1 MTLKHGYIVKR
12 LMVYFFGASVKQRNR
27 ISKKSLAKN
36 VTQLMVDLKPELLK
50 KTAVRL

>member
-1 MTLKHGYIVKR
+1 MFNGFV
-12 LMVYFFGASVKQRNR
+12 GASVQQRNQ

-50 KTAVRL
+50 KTALRLRDNGDVTL

>member
-1 MTLKHGYIVKR
+1 MS
-12 LMVYFFGASVKQRNR
+12 VYRTIGPLVGGSVQQRNQ

-36 VTQLMVDLKPELLK
+36 VTQLMVDLKPELVK